1 MKMPDRIAGVLLHAT
16 SLPGG
21 DGLGKE
27 AYAFVDFLRDAGIS
41 AWQMLPLGPTGPG
54 NSPYTSRSAFACD
67 PSFISLQGLAQIGLL
82 PAQLSEEAEAAPL
95 DAHRVEYE
103 ADRSRRAPHLRRAW
117 EEFRSGGGEG
127 ILQSFATQNQWAPP
141 YAKYAARR
149 RISGRAWWEWGE
161 NDGLAQGLDDE
172 MHFELFL
179 QWCLDQQWKRLRAY
193 ANARGVSLYGD
204 LPIFVDLDSADVW
217 ANRSQFKLEASNQP
231 AVVTGVPPDAFSVTG
246 QRWGNPHYNWPAMR
260 ADGYRWWEARMRRT
274 FDLFDRTRIDHF
286 RGFQAAWEIP
296 AGCETALEGHWEP
309 GPGAPFFH
317 QMEAALGSLPIM
329 VEDLGIITDEVRHLR
344 DELGYPGMAVLQFAF
359 LDDDRN
365 PHLPHNH
372 VQDEVVFTGTHDNDT
387 AFGWYQHAPEWER
400 DHARRYLSD
409 SGAHMVDALIE
420 AAYRSVA
427 CTTIIPMQDV
437 LELGSEARMN
447 TPGVPTGNWEW
458 RFSWD
463 QLKPGR
469 TAWLHELARGTGR
482 APAQK

>member
-1 MKMPDRIAGVLLHAT
+1 
-16 SLPGG
+16 
-21 DGLGKE
+21 
-27 AYAFVDFLRDAGIS
+27 
-41 AWQMLPLGPTGPG
+41 
-54 NSPYTSRSAFACD
+54 
-67 PSFISLQGLAQIGLL
+67 
-82 PAQLSEEAEAAPL
+82 
-95 DAHRVEYE
+95 
-103 ADRSRRAPHLRRAW
+103 
-117 EEFRSGGGEG
+117 
-127 ILQSFATQNQWAPP
+127 
-141 YAKYAARR
+141 
-149 RISGRAWWEWGE
+149 
-161 NDGLAQGLDDE
+161 
-172 MHFELFL
+172 
-179 QWCLDQQWKRLRAY
+179 
-193 ANARGVSLYGD
+193 
-204 LPIFVDLDSADVW
+204 
-217 ANRSQFKLEASNQP
+217 
-231 AVVTGVPPDAFSVTG
+231 
-246 QRWGNPHYNWPAMR
+246 
-260 ADGYRWWEARMRRT
+260 
-274 FDLFDRTRIDHF
+274 
-286 RGFQAAWEIP
+286 
-296 AGCETALEGHWEP
+296 
-309 GPGAPFFH
+309 
-317 QMEAALGSLPIM
+317 MEAALGSLPIM